1 MVLARLSKELPAL
14 RALVALA
21 ILTLPELPAFDPAE
35 WQVMESPIEFHSQK
49 PDTGVGRSVRL
60 RLCGSS
66 PSND

>member
-35 WQVMESPIEFHSQK
+35 MAGHGISY
-49 PDTGVGRSVRL
+49 
-60 RLCGSS
+60 
-66 PSND
+66 